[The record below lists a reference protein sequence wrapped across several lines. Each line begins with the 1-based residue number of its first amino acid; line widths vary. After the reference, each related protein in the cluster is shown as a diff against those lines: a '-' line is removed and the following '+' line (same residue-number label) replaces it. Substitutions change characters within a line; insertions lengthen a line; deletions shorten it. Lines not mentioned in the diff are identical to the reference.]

1 MLAPED
7 RDRGISH
14 LEATRQAL
22 LDATAGLS
30 EAKWNFKPAP
40 DRWSVAEC
48 VEHIALSEGYLFK
61 MTSKQDMKTPAGS
74 QDRGD
79 IKEGDAMVLAM
90 VANRTRKFQAPQEVV
105 PTSRFGSAKET
116 IQHFLDSRTKTLDFL
131 KTTPDLRAHTADSPF
146 GKKLDAYQWIL
157 YISAHSGRHTEQI
170 NEVKA
175 DPNFPKE

>member
-1 MLAPED
+1 
-7 RDRGISH
+7 
-14 LEATRQAL
+14 
-22 LDATAGLS
+22 
-30 EAKWNFKPAP
+30 
-40 DRWSVAEC
+40 
-48 VEHIALSEGYLFK
+48 
-61 MTSKQDMKTPAGS
+61 
-74 QDRGD
+74 
-79 IKEGDAMVLAM
+79 MVLAM